1 MTDTYAQAYV
11 EILEII
17 KRAMEYAN
25 YVVYEKSKQEEEL
38 EQKITEYFDDFD
50 YIVGD
55 IAYGKLR
62 LKGFNSKTNKNF
74 KEFNDVDKVE
84 DYIKNNCAYG
94 CRWFIISE
102 IKN

>member
-1 MTDTYAQAYV
+1 M
-11 EILEII
+11 EII
-17 KRAMEYAN
+17 TINNRQYQVLEN
-25 YVVYEKSKQEEEL
+25 YKDALNVEEL
-38 EQKITEYFDDFD
+38 ALKLTDYFDDYD

-74 KEFNDVDKVE
+74 KPLNDVDKVSE
-84 DYIKNNCAYG
+84 YIEKNCAYG
-94 CRWFIISE
+94 CRWFMISE

>member
-1 MTDTYAQAYV
+1 MKVFIVNNRKYLV
-11 EILEII
+11 LENVKDAINI
-17 KRAMEYAN
+17 
-25 YVVYEKSKQEEEL
+25 EEL
-38 EQKITEYFDDFD
+38 AEKITDYFDDFD

-74 KEFNDVDKVE
+74 KELNDVDKVS

-94 CRWFIISE
+94 CKWFMISE

>member
-1 MTDTYAQAYV
+1 MEVITVNNRKYQVLTNYKDGINIEA
-11 EILEII
+11 LE
-17 KRAMEYAN
+17 E
-25 YVVYEKSKQEEEL
+25 
-38 EQKITEYFDDFD
+38 KITEYFDDFD

-74 KEFNDVDKVE
+74 KELNDVDKVE
-84 DYIKNNCAYG
+84 DYIKKNCAYG
-94 CRWFIISE
+94 CRWFMISE

>member
-1 MTDTYAQAYV
+1 
-11 EILEII
+11 
-17 KRAMEYAN
+17 MEVITIHNRKYQVLNN
-25 YVVYEKSKQEEEL
+25 YKDAINIEEL
-38 EQKITEYFDDFD
+38 EEKITEYFDDFD

-74 KEFNDVDKVE
+74 KELNDVDKLN
-84 DYIKNNCAYG
+84 DYIKNICDYG
-94 CRWFIISE
+94 CLWFMISE